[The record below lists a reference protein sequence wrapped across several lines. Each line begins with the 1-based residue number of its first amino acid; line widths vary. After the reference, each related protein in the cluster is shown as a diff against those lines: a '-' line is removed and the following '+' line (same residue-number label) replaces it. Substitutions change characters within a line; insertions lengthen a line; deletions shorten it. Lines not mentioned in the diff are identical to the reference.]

1 MAIIVWKT
9 INPAGDP
16 IRALYVANSPNGD
29 WQALGDSCGNTITD
43 LAPGHYTVTISSLG
57 YIDRVI
63 GADLADCG
71 IITSQLEYSTPNVTR
86 DQIIKVQGNFLNLFD
101 SDDIPIWDAYL
112 SSLLVQGDES
122 KFREWIKILRDHGTT
137 HINLPISYNYDEPLG
152 WIRRYPIPGQDFT
165 GHLDDFAKIV
175 DRIQLLGF
183 IPIIK
188 LAFDGQGY
196 DPIGWTYGWQW
207 GMDNAHRIINA
218 LSKFVTNS
226 LWSTGYDGCFP
237 NWTADQTVA
246 MLQHLRDTLG
256 VDGCIDT
263 EFSGPGT
270 MGYCHMG
277 NGEADW
283 VPNKLGILD
292 SFSCMSLVYPP
303 NPTGMQQIAGRML
316 YTKKNIK
323 PENDYNG
330 CYLDAAGGKTINVDL
345 YESIAFDIIRK
356 QATARDANF
365 VANFAANYGFES
377 FGNGQPR

>member
-9 INPAGDP
+9 INPDNQP
-16 IRALYVANSPNGD
+16 IPALYQAVSANGD
-29 WQALGDSCGNTITD
+29 WRALGDKCGNCITD
-43 LAPGHYTVTISSLG
+43 LGPGQYTVTISSLG
-57 YIDRVI
+57 YVDRVLD
-63 GADLADCG
+63 AHLADSG
-71 IITSQLEYSTPNVTR
+71 VITSQLEYNSVQPTR
-86 DQIIKVQGNFLNLFD
+86 DAIITVQGNFLNLFD
-101 SDDIPIWDAYL
+101 SEDIPVWDAYL
-112 SSLLVQGDES
+112 SSLLVTGDES
-122 KFREWIKILRDHGTT
+122 KFREWIKILRDAGTT

-165 GHLDDFAKIV
+165 GHLDDFSQIV
-175 DRIQLLGF
+175 SRIQALGF

-207 GMDNAHRIINA
+207 GMDNAARIVNQ
-218 LSKFVTNS
+218 LSRFVTNS

-237 NWTADQTVA
+237 NWTADQTVT
-246 MLQHLRDTLG
+246 MLQLLRNTLG

-283 VPNKLGILD
+283 VPSKLGILD

-303 NPTGMQQIAGRML
+303 NPSGMQQVAARLL
-316 YTKKNIK
+316 YSKKNIA

-330 CYLDAAGGKTINVDL
+330 CYLDAANGKVINVGL

-356 QATARDANF
+356 QATSRDATF

-377 FGNGQPR
+377 FGNGLPR